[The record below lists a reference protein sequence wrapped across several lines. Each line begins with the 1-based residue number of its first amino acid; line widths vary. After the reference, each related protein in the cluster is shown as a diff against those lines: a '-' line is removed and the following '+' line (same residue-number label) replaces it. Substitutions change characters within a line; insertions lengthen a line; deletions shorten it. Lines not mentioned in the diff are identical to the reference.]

1 MVTETDIIRSFQE
14 LGVQSD
20 DVLLIHSS
28 MKSFGYVDG
37 GPETVISGLKKVVH
51 DGTLVFPTLR
61 SRQFYNAY
69 RDWDI
74 LNTPSDVGL
83 LSETFRTSPGVLRS
97 DQETH
102 SVAAFGKQAKYIT
115 EGHRTGK
122 PRVGIFGD
130 LAFGYNSPWQR
141 MYDLNAVVV
150 MIGISMVYNTFKHY
164 VEYCMVDDILFALT
178 ADERIQ
184 AQSELSKFNPNPP
197 DPNTKPTPNGKPAG
211 VWFWHDG
218 QKAQDIMAS
227 QGKVNFGRC
236 GDATLTCFR
245 VRDFFDFMYHELRF
259 HPRNWLDEPYYKWI
273 EKYDKNGDKYDY

>member
-1 MVTETDIIRSFQE
+1 MVTEKDITKAFCD
-14 LGVQSD
+14 LGIGPE
-20 DVLLIHSS
+20 DVLLVHSS

-37 GPETVISGLKKVVH
+37 GPETVISALKKVVTN
-51 DGTLVFPTLR
+51 GTLVFPTLR

-74 LNTPSDVGL
+74 ENTPSDVGL
-83 LSETFRTSPGVLRS
+83 LSETFRKSPGVLRS

-115 EGHRTGK
+115 EGHRTGR

-130 LAFGYNSPWQR
+130 FAFGYNSPWQR
-141 MYDLNAVVV
+141 MYDQNAFVV
-150 MIGISMVYNTFKHY
+150 MIGVSMVYNTFKHF
-164 VEYCMVDDILFALT
+164 VEYCLVDDILSTLS
-178 ADERIQ
+178 DEEKVL

-197 DPNTKPTPNGKPAG
+197 DPNAKPTPNRKPAG

-218 QKAQDIMAS
+218 QKAQDILAS
-227 QGKVNFGRC
+227 QGKVIFGKC

-245 VRDFFDFMYHELRF
+245 IRDFFTFMYHELRF
-259 HPRNWLDEPYYKWI
+259 NPRQWLEEPYYMWI
-273 EKYDKNGDKYDY
+273 EKYDRCGQVL

>member
-1 MVTETDIIRSFQE
+1 MITEADIVQAFLDLGIRS
-14 LGVQSD
+14 D
-20 DVLLIHSS
+20 DILLIHSS

-37 GPETVISGLKKVVH
+37 GPEAVISALKSVVK

-74 LNTPSDVGL
+74 QNTPSDVGL
-83 LSETFRTSPGVLRS
+83 LSETFRKSPGVLRS

-102 SVAAFGKQAKYIT
+102 SVAAFGKLAGYIT

-122 PRVGIFGD
+122 PRVGIFGN

-141 MYDLNAVVV
+141 MYDNDAVVV
-150 MIGISMVYNTFKHY
+150 MIGVSMVYNTFKHF
-164 VEYCMVDDILFALT
+164 VEYCMVDDILSALPEDLK
-178 ADERIQ
+178 AQ
-184 AQSELSKFNPNPP
+184 AQGALSKFNPNPP
-197 DPNTKPTPNGKPAG
+197 DPNAKPTFNGKPAG

-218 QKAQDIMAS
+218 QKTQDILAS
-227 QGKVNFGRC
+227 QGKVIFGKC

-245 VRDFFDFMYHELRF
+245 VREFFSFMYRELRYN
-259 HPRNWLDEPYYKWI
+259 PRQWLDEPYYKWI
-273 EKYDKNGDKYDY
+273 EKYDRSRNI